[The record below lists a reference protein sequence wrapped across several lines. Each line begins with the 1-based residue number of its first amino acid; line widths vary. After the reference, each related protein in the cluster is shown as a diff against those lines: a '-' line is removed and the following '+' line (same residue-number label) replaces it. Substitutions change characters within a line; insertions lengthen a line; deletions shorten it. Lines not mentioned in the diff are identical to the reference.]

1 MPKISDFRAQRVL
14 EELAEA
20 FTGWY
25 NSDDGNNPPG
35 YRKRGDR
42 HPRATVTWKQKGIKH
57 DAKHGQIRLSK
68 GWNLKD
74 GRSDF
79 ILAEYETRPDVEIN
93 NIQQVRAVWNG
104 NE

>member
-1 MPKISDFRAQRVL
+1 M
-14 EELAEA
+14 
-20 FTGWY
+20 
-25 NSDDGNNPPG
+25 
-35 YRKRGDR
+35 
-42 HPRATVTWKQKGIKH
+42 TWKQKSIKH

-79 ILAEYETRPDVEIN
+79 VLAEYETRPDVEIN